1 MSPKPLKKANKM
13 RLSIISALAT
23 AAIMTGSA
31 GFAETISTHILDLAR
46 GVGGSNVPVVLAMK
60 QADGSWSELA
70 TAETDENGRVKAFEG
85 VEAEAATYKL
95 SFDMS
100 AYGEPSATPF
110 FPEIDVI
117 FQVSDPSQHHHVPVV
132 VSPFGY
138 STYRGN

>member
-1 MSPKPLKKANKM
+1 M
-13 RLSIISALAT
+13 RISLLSAAT
-23 AAIMTGSA
+23 FAAIMTASA
-31 GFAETISTHILDLAR
+31 GFSETISTHILDLAV
-46 GVGGSNVPVVLAMK
+46 GVGGSDVPVVLAMK

-100 AYGEPSATPF
+100 GYGDQQPF
-110 FPEIDVI
+110 FPEIDVV
-117 FQVSDPSQHHHVPVV
+117 FQISDPTQHHHVPVV

>member
-1 MSPKPLKKANKM
+1 M
-13 RLSIISALAT
+13 RISLLSAIAT
-23 AAIMTGSA
+23 AAVMTGTA
-31 GFAETISTHILDLAR
+31 GFSETISTHILDLAR
-46 GVGGSNVPVVLAMK
+46 GVGGSNVPVALAMK

-100 AYGEPSATPF
+100 GYDEQQAEPF

-117 FQVSDPSQHHHVPVV
+117 FQISDPSQHYHVPVV

>member
-1 MSPKPLKKANKM
+1 M
-13 RLSIISALAT
+13 RLSIMSTLAT
-23 AAIMTGSA
+23 AAIMTASA
-31 GFAETISTHILDLAR
+31 GYSETISTHILDLAR

-60 QADGSWSELA
+60 QTDGSWSELA
-70 TAETDENGRVKAFEG
+70 TAETDDNGRVKAFEG

-100 AYGEPSATPF
+100 AYGEQETEPF

-117 FQVSDPSQHHHVPVV
+117 FQISDPTQHHHVPVV